1 MDLSK
6 QRHFRPAALMQAV
19 SDDRQIYLEMCD
31 LFLRTVPELR
41 SMLCAA
47 ASRHDTEAVRRQAH
61 SLRGSCL
68 VVGAVELA
76 QWLHE
81 AERAGVEGNVG
92 EMAARVDQ
100 VALALDGLLA
110 EIRNAL
116 TPVSGPGT

>member
-1 MDLSK
+1 M
-6 QRHFRPAALMQAV
+6 HAV
-19 SDDRQIYLEMCD
+19 SDDREIYLEMCD

-76 QWLHE
+76 QWLNE

>member
-1 MDLSK
+1 M
-6 QRHFRPAALMQAV
+6 HAV
-19 SDDRQIYLEMCD
+19 DDDRQIYQEMCD

-41 SMLCAA
+41 STLCAA

-76 QWLHE
+76 NWLHE
-81 AERAGVEGNVG
+81 AERASVEGNMV

-100 VALALDGLLA
+100 AALALDGLRA
-110 EIRNAL
+110 EIRSAL
-116 TPVSGPGT
+116 IAASGPGA